1 MSLLTKE
8 PLATFHTIGNSRS
21 ARTPVTCC
29 AFKAK
34 SSPKTPAVFFCCH
47 FAH

>member
-34 SSPKTPAVFFCCH
+34 SSPKTPAVFCCH